1 MTFKKILCPIDFSDG
16 AQEAMRIATQLA
28 KETSAELVLIHVW
41 QPPFSYAPEAAL
53 SPDLSEVVHQNAEQ
67 NLAKKRAEAEA
78 LCGARVGAIL
88 LMGTP
93 WDRIVETTKKDQSF
107 DLLVIGTHGRTG
119 LKRVLLGSVSEQV
132 VRHASCP
139 VLVVRD
145 RS

>member
-1 MTFKKILCPIDFSDG
+1 MTFKKILCPIDFSEG
-16 AQEAMRIATQLA
+16 AQEAMRVAAQLA

-41 QPPFSYAPEAAL
+41 QPPYTYTSKAAF
-53 SPDLSEVVHQNAEQ
+53 SPDLSEVMHQSAEQ
-67 NLAKKRAEAEA
+67 SLATKRAEAEA

-93 WDRIVETTKKDQSF
+93 WDRIVEATKKDPSF

-119 LKRVLLGSVSEQV
+119 IKRVLLGSVAEQV
-132 VRHASCP
+132 IRHASCP

-145 RS
+145 AH